1 MKKLFI
7 KANTIMLTLILAFD
21 VWYMFGGELLAKYIA
36 SLMFI
41 GVGIINFMYCV
52 KHKVNLKFPKWMIIA
67 LTCAM
72 LGDILLVL
80 NFYLGVA
87 VFAIGHIFYLVS
99 YCKLEKFNLKD
110 LICGVS
116 IFAVALCVILFA
128 PFLDFGGILMKSV
141 CCAYALIISL
151 MVGKAISNL
160 LKEKNATYM
169 TIVIGSTLFFVSDL
183 MLMLDKFGNIP
194 GTSYLCLGT
203 YYPGQFVLAFSLFI
217 HASTNTL
224 KENKYSNI
232 SKVS

>member
-21 VWYMFGGELLAKYIA
+21 VWYMFGGGLLAKSIA
-36 SLMFI
+36 SLMFV

-217 HASTNTL
+217 YASTNKL
-224 KENKYSNI
+224 NENKDSNI
-232 SKVS
+232 SKAS

>member
-1 MKKLFI
+1 
-7 KANTIMLTLILAFD
+7 
-21 VWYMFGGELLAKYIA
+21 
-36 SLMFI
+36 
-41 GVGIINFMYCV
+41 
-52 KHKVNLKFPKWMIIA
+52 
-67 LTCAM
+67 
-72 LGDILLVL
+72 
-80 NFYLGVA
+80 
-87 VFAIGHIFYLVS
+87 
-99 YCKLEKFNLKD
+99 
-110 LICGVS
+110 
-116 IFAVALCVILFA
+116 
-128 PFLDFGGILMKSV
+128 MKSV